1 MAMDGYITRAKT
13 LIGIDDAVQDELLE
27 EIQANTVD
35 LYKAVT
41 GAHQVPESHAFMIVE
56 VMVKR
61 YNRIG
66 NEGMTQERQADLLHV
81 FESSDFGQYDAIL
94 DDYYKK
100 DEGRV
105 KGGVFWL

>member
-1 MAMDGYITRAKT
+1 M
-13 LIGIDDAVQDELLE
+13 
-27 EIQANTVD
+27 
-35 LYKAVT
+35 
-41 GAHQVPESHAFMIVE
+41 
-56 VMVKR
+56 KR

-100 DEGRV
+100 DEGRA